1 MKKSYSATSSIPF
14 TLTFVNRTIGEI
26 ALSLTDVETSA
37 LDRRRYVYD
46 IVLEDPNG
54 YKTKVREQGGKQAT
68 EKVVRQLKT
77 QESRKRTSSTNN
89 EYDDRPATRNNRST
103 SNRKTLPKN
112 NMFRRF

>member
-1 MKKSYSATSSIPF
+1 MAAIPVNLLIDKGADFDVTFFITNKDGTPLNMVGYTGNAAMKKSYSATSSIPF

-54 YKTKVREQGGKQAT
+54 YKTRVIMGNAEVSPG
-68 EKVVRQLKT
+68 V
-77 QESRKRTSSTNN
+77 S
-89 EYDDRPATRNNRST
+89 
-103 SNRKTLPKN
+103 
-112 NMFRRF
+112 